1 MERVDVVVIG
11 GGVMGA
17 STAWWLARRGR
28 SVLLLERFEAGHRR
42 GSSHGTERI
51 FRLTSPDPFWCRHA
65 VAALPLWRELEAD
78 SGVALMETTG
88 HIDFDTPDAL
98 QIRQDAAAA
107 AGVVTHLLSPHE
119 LRERWPGLAAER
131 PVLFHAEGARTN
143 AQLTIDAML
152 RRTVALG
159 GEVRHETPVLALR
172 TSAGAAERT
181 GVTVET
187 PAGTVQA
194 RVAVVTAAGWTP
206 DVVAGQVP
214 GLPPIRSTTGQVSF
228 FAPDDPSQRW
238 PTFVSPEVY
247 GMPTPD
253 GRVRVGHFMHGAPVH
268 PDQRSFET
276 DPATRDGIEAWVAQH
291 APGVDP
297 HSVDELSCLFGET
310 ANDDYVIDR
319 SGPIVV
325 GCGFG
330 GTGFK
335 FAPLV
340 GRMLAD
346 LADLAEG
353 HDGPGGR
360 FALGGHRE

>member
-1 MERVDVVVIG
+1 MEQFDVVVIG

-28 SVLLLERFEAGHRR
+28 SVLVLERFEAGHRR

-51 FRLTSPDPFWCRHA
+51 FRLTNPDPFWCRHA
-65 VAALPLWRELEAD
+65 LAALPLWRELEAD
-78 SGVALMETTG
+78 SGTSLMQTMG
-88 HIDFDTPDAL
+88 HIDFDTPPAL
-98 QIRQDAAAA
+98 QLRHDAAAA
-107 AGVVTHLLSPHE
+107 AGVTTQLLSPDE
-119 LRERWPGLAAER
+119 LHERWPGLSAER

-143 AQLTIDAML
+143 AQATIDAML
-152 RRTVALG
+152 RRTMELG
-159 GEVRHETPVLALR
+159 GDVRHECPAVALR
-172 TSAGAAERT
+172 TRGGG
-181 GVTVET
+181 GVDVEIE
-187 PAGTVQA
+187 AGTVQA

-206 DVVAGQVP
+206 EILDGQVP
-214 GLPPIRSTTGQVSF
+214 GLPRIRSTTGQVSF
-228 FAPDDPSQRW
+228 FAPTDPGQPW
-238 PTFVSPEVY
+238 PTFVAPEVY

-253 GRVRVGHFMHGAPVH
+253 GRVRVGHFLHSAPLH
-268 PDQRSFET
+268 PDERSFET
-276 DPATRDGIEAWVAQH
+276 DPSTREEIEAWVARH

-310 ANDDYVIDR
+310 SNDDYVVDR
-319 SGPIVV
+319 SGSIVV

-346 LADLAEG
+346 LADLADG
-353 HDGPGGR
+353 QDGPGGR
-360 FALGGHRE
+360 FALGGHRG